1 MTNTPTEEREAATG
15 EEATPVPAAAPVP
28 SAVEPVP
35 FWHRRYVEKFLVP
48 LVLPIAV
55 ILFLVSYVLN
65 ISRLFLAGHGHISV
79 MVGSA
84 ITVMIL
90 LGATLLSA
98 ASPRLR
104 QSAIT
109 LVSAAF
115 ILSIMSGGWLV
126 LGHSQPEATGP
137 TSLPATLKTTQ
148 PPLAVTAAPASAL
161 KFAPDSLTAKTGLVT
176 IKVTVAAPGHTF
188 NMRDAETLFESLSL
202 DAGGTVK
209 SGVAFFPHPGTYGF
223 FCAVPG
229 HDSSGMHGTITVTG
243 PVQTLSQA
251 LTAAGNPATAAG

>member
-1 MTNTPTEEREAATG
+1 MTNTPTEEREVVAG
-15 EEATPVPAAAPVP
+15 DEATPVPAGAPAPV
-28 SAVEPVP
+28 AAEPIP
-35 FWHRRYVEKFLVP
+35 FWHRRYVERYLVP

-55 ILFLVSYVLN
+55 VLFLVTYVLN

-115 ILSIMSGGWLV
+115 ILSIMSAGWLV
-126 LGHSQPEATGP
+126 LGHAQPEKTGP
-137 TSLPATLKTTQ
+137 ASLPSTLKTSQ
-148 PPLAVTAAPASAL
+148 SYAVTASPGGKFA
-161 KFAPDSLTAKTGLVT
+161 FAPDAITAKTGLAT
-176 IKVTVAAPGHTF
+176 IKVSVASPGHTF
-188 NMRDAETLFESLSL
+188 NMRDADTLWTSLSL
-202 DAGGTVK
+202 DAAGTVK
-209 SGVAFFPHPGTYGF
+209 TGVAFFPHPGTYGF

-229 HDSSGMHGTITVTG
+229 HDAQGMHGTITVTG
-243 PVQTLSQA
+243 PVMTLTQA